1 MCVRVPG
8 TGRCAWWTQD
18 LYWFGHN
25 VPTTRLASRG
35 IRVEQVAEVGLGR
48 DGVCSE
54 GESCV
59 EHGKVCARGLVC
71 TPVVLHVQLGVDKRR
86 AITVVARVITNGE
99 SLIRLR
105 LVAHVHLQPCVR

>member
-1 MCVRVPG
+1 MFWDLDGVRGGHKIYIGSDITSLQLGWPPAG
-8 TGRCAWWTQD
+8 FAW
-18 LYWFGHN
+18 
-25 VPTTRLASRG
+25 
-35 IRVEQVAEVGLGR
+35 EQVVEVGLGR

-99 SLIRLR
+99 SLIILR
-105 LVAHVHLQPCVR
+105 LVAPVHLQPCVR